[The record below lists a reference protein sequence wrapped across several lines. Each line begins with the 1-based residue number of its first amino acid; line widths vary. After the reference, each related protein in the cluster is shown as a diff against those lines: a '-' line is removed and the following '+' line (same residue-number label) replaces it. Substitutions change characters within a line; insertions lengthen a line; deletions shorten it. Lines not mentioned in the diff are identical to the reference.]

1 MKQLSFLLPVIIA
14 LLLNSCS
21 NTIYVTNI
29 QNAEEYNPNSFTYAL
44 PRTKLMVSL
53 EVTRRITKRGPY
65 YQYADKYLGLQNV
78 INNDKTEWFISDIKI
93 ESLAEV
99 DSSQIYLLQTPV
111 DANYPTN
118 YMRLTENGLLV
129 SINKNISPEYEQ
141 GEEKKVYF
149 QHPDKQEI
157 YFTDLS
163 SKRNFPKKRPE
174 FTKYKRVKRDTTFVR
189 VPLQEKIIV
198 RKTLEEK
205 AAEAS
210 HFIVR
215 LRKRRFKLIAGIYD
229 KFYEGAALASAL
241 DELERLEDEY
251 LSLFIGKQFEE
262 TFRYTYT
269 FLPDENNAEKSNLL
283 CRFSNQRGIVPDND
297 LRGQPV
303 MLQIS
308 KGRHHFSLVEYN
320 NLPDK
325 KDKRTNRQSGIVYRI
340 PDKAN
345 VAIYRND
352 ELLIEQSI
360 FIAQY
365 GTLTSLPIELL
376 TNTNYSLEFYPRYGA
391 LKQINRINE
400 STKK

>member
-1 MKQLSFLLPVIIA
+1 MKRLFFLVPVIAA
-14 LLLNSCS
+14 LLFNNCS

-29 QNAEEYNPNSFTYAL
+29 QNAEVYNPNSFTYAL
-44 PRTKLMVSL
+44 PRTKLLVSL
-53 EVTRRITKRGPY
+53 EVTRRTTKRGPY
-65 YQYADKYLGLQNV
+65 YEYADKYLGLKNV
-78 INNDKTEWFISDIKI
+78 INNDKTEWFISDITI

-99 DSSQIYLLQTPV
+99 DSSQIYLLQPPV

-129 SINKNISPEYEQ
+129 SINENFSPEYEQ
-141 GEEKKVYF
+141 EGEKKVYL
-149 QHPDKQEI
+149 QYPDKQEI

-163 SKRNFPKKRPE
+163 SKRNFPKKRPA
-174 FTKYKRVKRDTTFVR
+174 FTKYKRVKKDTTFVR

-229 KFYEGAALASAL
+229 KFYEGTALASAL

-262 TFRYTYT
+262 TFHYTYT
-269 FLPDENNAEKSNLL
+269 FLPDENNAGKSNLL

-297 LRGQPV
+297 LRGHPIMIQA
-303 MLQIS
+303 S
-308 KGRHHFSLVEYN
+308 KGRHYFSLAEYN

-325 KDKRTNRQSGIVYRI
+325 KNKRKKRQSGIIYRI
-340 PDKAN
+340 PDKTN
-345 VAIYRND
+345 IAIYRNE
-352 ELLIEQSI
+352 ELLLEQSI

-365 GTLTSLPIELL
+365 GTLTSLPVELL
-376 TNTNYSLEFYPRYGA
+376 TNTNYSVVFYPQYGA
-391 LKQINRINE
+391 LKQISRTNE
-400 STKK
+400 AIKK